1 MCPPLL
7 RRLVSAACA
16 HPVPLQTAVGAD
28 STLAQI
34 MKVVADAQL
43 RKPQIQA
50 FADRISAVFVPIV
63 ICLAALTGVVW
74 ASIAAAGV
82 MPTKD
87 GGDGDG
93 MAMSN
98 GTGSGH
104 SGHGGGGHGMM
115 DMSVDDGQLLAF
127 MFGCAVLVI
136 ACPCALG
143 LATPTA
149 VMVGSGVGA
158 AHGIL
163 IKGGDVLERAAH
175 AKAVRDCL
183 QSRAP
188 HVHHANSS
196 HAQPRAP
203 RPQHLACP
211 LRPNLPPRL
220 TPRLT
225 PHRTCAGALR

>member
-1 MCPPLL
+1 
-7 RRLVSAACA
+7 
-16 HPVPLQTAVGAD
+16 
-28 STLAQI
+28 

-50 FADRISAVFVPIV
+50 FADRISAVFVPVV
-63 ICLAALTGVVW
+63 ICLAALTWVVW
-74 ASIAAAGV
+74 ASIAAADV

-87 GGDGDG
+87 GGDGGG
-93 MAMSN
+93 MAMANS
-98 GTGSGH
+98 TGSGH
-104 SGHGGGGHGMM
+104 GGSDHSGGGHGMM

-175 AKAVRDCL
+175 VKA
-183 QSRAP
+183 
-188 HVHHANSS
+188 
-196 HAQPRAP
+196 
-203 RPQHLACP
+203 
-211 LRPNLPPRL
+211 
-220 TPRLT
+220 
-225 PHRTCAGALR
+225 